1 MKKAASI
8 ALASLVA
15 GTVGLAG
22 SEAHAA
28 TTSGARVLGSGAELR
43 SSLLKSSTVL
53 GETATPTPTP
63 DSKGGEGKCGE
74 GKCGESKK

>member
-15 GTVGLAG
+15 GSVGLLG
-22 SEAHAA
+22 SEAKAQPV
-28 TTSGARVLGSGAELR
+28 TGTQSLGSGAELR
-43 SSLLKSSTVL
+43 SSLIKKSTVL
-53 GETATPTPTP
+53 GETASPTPTP

-74 GKCGESKK
+74 GKCGGKK